1 MFNKWVES
9 QFMETVKSYHQN
21 NMSKELIDKLLKA
34 SETIHKS
41 SIKGSANYMVV
52 SPYFSNYFK
61 ISSRKE
67 KIKRLFPDE

>member
-1 MFNKWVES
+1 
-9 QFMETVKSYHQN
+9 
-21 NMSKELIDKLLKA
+21 MSKELIDKLLKA

-52 SPYFSNYFK
+52 SPYFTNYFK